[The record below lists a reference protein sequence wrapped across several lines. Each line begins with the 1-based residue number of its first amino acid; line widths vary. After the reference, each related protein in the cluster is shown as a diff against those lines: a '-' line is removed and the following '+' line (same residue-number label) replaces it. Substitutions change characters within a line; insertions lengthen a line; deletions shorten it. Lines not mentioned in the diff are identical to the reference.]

1 VEDLDHVCV
10 KPVDFELVFES
21 TKQSLKAAF
30 WRPISPS
37 KDYVSCGLVSTISAL
52 VKPALDSVRCLS
64 KTHCEAVEA
73 TEVTSLTKESSLIII
88 NGSQGSVY
96 EMCMW
101 RTPGG
106 FGLFC
111 LSKAQMPNDIYNGP
125 TLFVLPSISS
135 LRFDDA
141 SEVVS
146 FGFEK
151 PKPIVKFF
159 ASIELV
165 TLTVAAQQRI
175 VGKSGTADEEIAEG
189 DKDDEE
195 DTYHSR
201 GIMDL
206 FLQYLL

>member
-1 VEDLDHVCV
+1 
-10 KPVDFELVFES
+10 
-21 TKQSLKAAF
+21 
-30 WRPISPS
+30 
-37 KDYVSCGLVSTISAL
+37 
-52 VKPALDSVRCLS
+52 
-64 KTHCEAVEA
+64 
-73 TEVTSLTKESSLIII
+73 
-88 NGSQGSVY
+88 VY

-201 GIMDL
+201 GIMDKNVPVFAISL
-206 FLQYLL
+206 MRTEVVANAVIGDVASVGVDASLGAAHLNWRKYAWEPVVSPQWIFGANLVPIKHRLQNCA